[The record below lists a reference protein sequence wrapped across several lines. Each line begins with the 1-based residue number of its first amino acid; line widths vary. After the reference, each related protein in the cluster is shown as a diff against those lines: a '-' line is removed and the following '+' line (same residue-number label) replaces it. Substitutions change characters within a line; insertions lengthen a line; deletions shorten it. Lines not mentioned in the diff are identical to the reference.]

1 MFNRYRSSLSLRILL
16 ITLVSCVTLGATL
29 GAASFYILKLDTA
42 TQTEER
48 AQIALNASWYILNEY
63 GKEATVKNGD
73 LFFGI
78 HSMTDNKEFV
88 DKVKAV
94 TNTDVTV
101 SLGDIRV
108 TSDFMDQNNRTM
120 QGRKIDHNAP
130 YYKAIFEEKTIYRG
144 YSSIFS
150 ENDFYVAADPI
161 KDNNGDIIGLL
172 AVPISVEYYKNRTQ
186 VFEQWLLIL
195 VVCVTGLSM
204 LAGVFVINRQ
214 VTKPLYSLSKSL
226 VSISE
231 GYTTESVPYIDR
243 QDVLGK
249 MARACEVL
257 RDSVKQAS
265 TLHGEQQKLQDDLI
279 KNRQETLSS
288 VSSKVETEMGSSIAV
303 ISKAANGVEAS
314 ARSMSSAAQLTLK
327 EARIVISQAV
337 QATTAIEGLAGSAT
351 ELSASIQEIGRLVA
365 QSSEIVG
372 AAVVDTRRTNEI
384 VIHLADGAERI
395 GKVISLIESIAGQ
408 TNLLALNATIE
419 AARAGEAGRGFA
431 VVASEVKAL
440 ANQTARATQD
450 ITALIGD
457 MQTTTNQ
464 AVEAIQNIAAIV
476 GNVGEISNSIATA
489 VQQQDASTAEITQTA
504 TTVSNSTQ
512 NLQSR
517 MVEVVNAARTTDTEA
532 GKLLDSAEAL
542 TSQTDNLAG
551 NLNQFLSEVRGS

>member
-1 MFNRYRSSLSLRILL
+1 M
-16 ITLVSCVTLGATL
+16 ITLVSCIALGAIL
-29 GAASFYILKLDTA
+29 GAASFYILKKDTEI
-42 TQTEER
+42 QTEDR
-48 AQIALNASWYILNEY
+48 ALITLNASWHVL
-63 GKEATVKNGD
+63 KNLGTD
-73 LFFGI
+73 ISLKNDELFFGS
-78 HSMTDNKEFV
+78 HSMTNNQAFV
-88 DKVKAV
+88 DEVLAISDSPV
-94 TNTDVTV
+94 TIFVGDVRATTA
-101 SLGDIRV
+101 LKDE
-108 TSDFMDQNNRTM
+108 NNRSM
-120 QGRKIDHNAP
+120 QGTRLDKNSAL
-130 YYKAIFEEKTIYRG
+130 YKTIYQDKQSYRG
-144 YSSIFS
+144 YLSIFAN
-150 ENDFYVAADPI
+150 NDYYVAADPI
-161 KDNNGDIIGLL
+161 KTIDGDVVGIL
-172 AVPISVEYYKNRTQ
+172 AVPVSVEYYQKRTRQ
-186 VFEQWLLIL
+186 FEQWLLVL
-195 VVCVTGLSM
+195 VIGVTGFAM
-204 LAGVFVINRQ
+204 LAGVFIINRQ
-214 VTKPLYSLSKSL
+214 VTRPLYILSKSL
-226 VSISE
+226 VSISQGATHE
-231 GYTTESVPYIDR
+231 AVPYTGRTDI
-243 QDVLGK
+243 LGK

-257 RDSVKQAS
+257 RDSVKNAS
-265 TLHGEQQKLQDDLI
+265 SLHDEQQKLQEDLI
-279 KNRQETLSS
+279 KNRQDTLAS
-288 VSSKVETEMGSSIAV
+288 VSSKVETEMGSSISV

-372 AAVVDTRRTNEI
+372 AAVDDTRRTNEI
-384 VIHLADGAERI
+384 VTHLADGAERI

-464 AVEAIQNIAAIV
+464 AVEAIQNIASIV

-504 TTVSNSTQ
+504 TTVSTSTQ

-517 MVEVVNAARTTDTEA
+517 MVEVVNAARTTDSEA
-532 GKLLDSAEAL
+532 GKLLDAAEAL

-551 NLNQFLSEVRGS
+551 NLNQFLTEVRG